1 MMKLLASIVAALLC
15 IGVLLGFAGWLHPAG
30 DSLSLLRMPLG
41 IACVIWA
48 LIRMRRALRLA
59 LLGCGTAAAL
69 TTVPPLVAGQAGGEF
84 RIYSK
89 NVWFGNT
96 SVAPLARDIRDS
108 GAEVVMLQEV
118 SRRNNMLLGS
128 LAAAYPHQHLCTFS
142 GWNGIAVLSRH
153 PFTGDTICSEQF
165 GLAAAQIIREG
176 QEIWVGSVHFYWPYP
191 YGQERSR
198 DAALEVL
205 ARLDGPI
212 VLAGDFNMFPWA
224 ASVQQ
229 LGQAANARLAGPTRP
244 TFVIKGVPLLL
255 DHVLA
260 PGGGMIERR
269 PLLGSDH
276 RGIYGRVHLTP

>member
-142 GWNGIAVLSRH
+142 GWNGIAVLSRY

-205 ARLDGPI
+205 ARLDSPI